1 MFKFIVSEKK
11 HCTET
16 ESYSTDY
23 STTASTSSLELN
35 DIDTNTRELLSRFRA
50 KLQSEVQRINES
62 GEDSDTDSTLTT
74 TTTDSS
80 ESSAFTDSNV
90 ATISGSIQRPGESFL
105 RKRKVC
111 YFSTKFTIE
120 YGAFFL

>member
-1 MFKFIVSEKK
+1 M
-11 HCTET
+11 
-16 ESYSTDY
+16 
-23 STTASTSSLELN
+23 ELN

-80 ESSAFTDSNV
+80 ESSVFTDSNV

-105 RKRKVC
+105 RKRKAC

-120 YGAFFL
+120 YGALFM